1 MDDDMAE
8 AIALHRWAVIAEGAN
23 PKLTSAER
31 GVVVRAIAA
40 RTSPVSERGRG
51 RRATSPPAR

>member
-1 MDDDMAE
+1 MDNDMAE

-23 PKLTSAER
+23 AKLTPAER

-40 RTSPVSERGRG
+40 R
-51 RRATSPPAR
+51 AARPS

>member
-23 PKLTSAER
+23 AKLTPAER
-31 GVVVRAIAA
+31 GVAVRAIAA
-40 RTSPVSERGRG
+40 PCPRPS
-51 RRATSPPAR
+51 